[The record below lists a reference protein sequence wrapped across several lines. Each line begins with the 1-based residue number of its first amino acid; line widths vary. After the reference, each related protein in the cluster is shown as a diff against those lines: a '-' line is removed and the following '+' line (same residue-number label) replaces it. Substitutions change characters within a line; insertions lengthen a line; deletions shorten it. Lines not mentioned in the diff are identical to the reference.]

1 MYDHV
6 FELVLRLK
14 GNYFWPAMWSARFYD
29 DGPGLANA
37 ELADELGVVM
47 GASHHEPCL
56 RYGEEYKYLRGKDSK
71 YGDAWNFRTNRE
83 GITKFW
89 EDGLK
94 RGSEFES
101 VITVGMRGEADT
113 PIMGREAT
121 LRDNIEL
128 LQDVLKTQNRL
139 IQENVNPNLSEV
151 PRMFALYKEVEP
163 FFYGDEQTRGLMH
176 AKELEDV
183 ILMFC
188 DDNHGNLR
196 TLPTEEMR
204 QHKGGFGM
212 YYHFDYHGGPI
223 SYEWINSSYLPKVWE
238 QMTMAYDF
246 GIRDLW
252 IVNVGD
258 IATMEF
264 PLSYFLDLAY
274 DFEKWGTNAI
284 NTTEQYTKEWI
295 DLHFTGIFTDDEDR
309 KSTRLNSSHVAIS
322 YAVF

>member
-1 MYDHV
+1 
-6 FELVLRLK
+6 
-14 GNYFWPAMWSARFYD
+14 
-29 DGPGLANA
+29 
-37 ELADELGVVM
+37 
-47 GASHHEPCL
+47 
-56 RYGEEYKYLRGKDSK
+56 
-71 YGDAWNFRTNRE
+71 
-83 GITKFW
+83 
-89 EDGLK
+89 
-94 RGSEFES
+94 
-101 VITVGMRGEADT
+101 
-113 PIMGREAT
+113 
-121 LRDNIEL
+121 
-128 LQDVLKTQNRL
+128 
-139 IQENVNPNLSEV
+139 
-151 PRMFALYKEVEP
+151 
-163 FFYGDEQTRGLMH
+163 MH

-238 QMTMAYDF
+238 QMTMSYDF

-274 DFEKWGTNAI
+274 DFDKWGTNAI
-284 NTTEQYTKEWI
+284 NTTEQYTREWI
-295 DLHFTGIFTDDEDR
+295 DQQFTGIFTDDE
-309 KSTRLNSSHVAIS
+309 KEK
-322 YAVF
+322 VFALLTGYTKIAHKRRPEAMNVNVYHPVN